1 MISYFGS
8 ICITYRVLVEELP
21 AVCDSLS
28 CFVSKGK
35 G

>member
-8 ICITYRVLVEELP
+8 ICITYRVLVKELP

-28 CFVSKGK
+28 CSVSKGK